1 MATTGTLQST
11 IDQILG
17 TQTFGVA
24 KNYLASSA
32 STAYSSAASYTAGE
46 PGSFVLSSL
55 YYFLLYAFVLFLLLL
70 LVHYTVRP
78 VFSFVPGARGFF
90 QVPTGTDDKVYIND
104 KKQPLTGSRFPIDIA
119 TQGAVDDI
127 LVSYDWITN
136 FTMSVD
142 IYLRKPYETTDVNTR
157 LILYKTYRSGEGTG
171 PAGGEIANPL
181 TAGPTTVLSTYLAT
195 KCSMAVYLDETNN
208 LNVSFYTTGGA
219 YSIAPIRNIPLYEP
233 FRLTIVAEDRL
244 FTVYLNGRQTFQKV
258 VPAGIGLPTYS
269 PSSNQP
275 ERFHP
280 PPTWA
285 DNPKIAYVQNLHLW
299 PRAISYAEVV
309 SAQPA
314 LARAEDFDLP
324 VEIDTGKCV

>member
-55 YYFLLYAFVLFLLLL
+55 YYFLLYAFVLFMLLL

-90 QVPTGTDDKVYIND
+90 QVPTGTDDKVYINE
-104 KKQPLTGSRFPIDIA
+104 KKQPLTTNRFPIDIA

-142 IYLRKPYETTDVNTR
+142 LYLRKPYETTDVNKR
-157 LILYKTYRSGEGTG
+157 LILYKTYRSGEGTT
-171 PAGGEIANPL
+171 ITDPL
-181 TAGPTTVLSTYLAT
+181 ATGPTSNEGLSTYLAT

-208 LNVSFYTTGGA
+208 LNVSFYRLGGP

-258 VPAGIGLPTYS
+258 VPDGIALTTYS
-269 PSSNQP
+269 PAVSSPQP

-285 DNPKIAYVQNLHLW
+285 DNPKIAYLQNLHLW

-314 LARAEDFDLP
+314 LARKEDFDLP
-324 VEIDTGKCV
+324 AEVETGKCV